1 MKRFNELKDKV
12 MEDLKKKST
21 TENGDKEIIFS
32 KAVKA
37 GKRIY
42 YLDVKKN
49 RKDEMYVAITE
60 SKKVVAGEGENP
72 QVSFEKHKIFLYKED
87 FGKFMH
93 GLQQVIEYIEEE
105 QGLSTDAPQTFLTN
119 GEHSEDDTLNEGEI
133 KIDIDF

>member
-1 MKRFNELKDKV
+1 MGTIKELKDKV
-12 MEDLKKKST
+12 MENSRKKST
-21 TENGDKEIIFS
+21 TENSDKEILFS

-42 YLDVKKN
+42 YLDVKKS

-60 SKKVVAGEGENP
+60 SKKIVAGEGENP

-87 FGKFMH
+87 FDKFIH
-93 GLQQVIEYIEEE
+93 GLQQVINYIEDK
-105 QGLSTDAPQTFLTN
+105 QGLSAETLTDD
-119 GEHSEDDTLNEGEI
+119 EHPEQQDLNAGEI

>member
-1 MKRFNELKDKV
+1 
-12 MEDLKKKST
+12 MEDSRKKNV
-21 TENGDKEIIFS
+21 TENSDKEILFS

-49 RKDEMYVAITE
+49 RKEEMYVAITE
-60 SKKVVAGEGENP
+60 SKKIVAGEGDNP

-93 GLQQVIEYIEEE
+93 GLQQVINYIEDE
-105 QGLSTDAPQTFLTN
+105 QGLSESTPQVYPTNEKPTDKQVL
-119 GEHSEDDTLNEGEI
+119 DTGEI